1 MSQAVPRRGRTL
13 AAVTAIPLLA
23 GMIMVSTSAQA
34 SPDGRTAI
42 PGTRPT
48 WATAS
53 ADRGATNSGA
63 AVSARV
69 YLAGRDAPGLGA
81 YATAVS
87 RPDSPLYHKYLTPD
101 QYQQRFG
108 PSDAQVRSV
117 TGWLA
122 ANKLAVDGVT
132 KHYVSFHGTVANTQ
146 SAFDTV
152 LHNYT
157 KDGSTVRAPQRD
169 ASVPANVANAVLTV
183 TGLSTAPVT
192 MRSGAATP
200 APPAAG
206 FRNAQPCS
214 GYYGAKT
221 ADGYPQAYGGTPP
234 VAVCG
239 YTGAQLRGAYGVTG
253 SGLTGKG
260 VTVAIIDAFASP
272 TLASDADTYNSNNGE
287 QPLRPGQLSQ
297 YLPDHYTN
305 TDPSDATHPNG
316 CGASN
321 WFGEQSLDVEAVHN
335 IAPDADIAY
344 VGAVSCLDTDLQDAL
359 DKVVDNRLATIV
371 SNSWGDV
378 AAHATP
384 DLTKRYEQTFLQGAV
399 EGIGFYF
406 SSGDNGD
413 EKASSGTLQVD
424 YPTSDPW
431 VTSVGGTS
439 LAVDHGNHYQWE
451 TGWGVGL
458 SALAADK
465 SGWDPQPPGTF
476 QAGAGG
482 GTSTLFP
489 QPYYQRGVAPD
500 TLAKANGAKDA
511 MRVVPDVA
519 AVADANTGMLI
530 GQTQTF
536 PDGVKYDQYRL
547 GGTSLACPVFAGI
560 QALAQQAQHG
570 VPIGFANNAIY
581 FRYGTSAF
589 HDVTDHPLG
598 AGQSIANLRADYVNK
613 VDATGGLSYSLRT
626 FGHDSS
632 LAATPGY
639 DDVTGVGSPS
649 RDYLNSF
656 RTR

>member
-1 MSQAVPRRGRTL
+1 MSQAARRRGITL
-13 AAVTAIPLLA
+13 AAAAALPLLA
-23 GMIMVSTSAQA
+23 GMLVASTAAQA
-34 SPDGRTAI
+34 SPTGRTTV
-42 PGTRPT
+42 PGTKPT
-48 WATAS
+48 WATAA
-53 ADRGATNSGA
+53 ADRGAANQA
-63 AVSARV
+63 QRVNARV
-69 YLAGRDAPGLGA
+69 YLAGQDAPGLGA
-81 YATAVS
+81 YATEVS
-87 RPDSPLYHKYLTPD
+87 RQGSPLYHKYLTPD
-101 QYQQRFG
+101 QYQARFG
-108 PSDAQVRSV
+108 PTASQVKAV
-117 TGWLA
+117 TDWLA

-132 KHYVSFHGTVANTQ
+132 KHYVSFHGTVDATQ
-146 SAFDTV
+146 RAFSTP
-152 LHNYT
+152 LHNYA
-157 KDGSTVRAPQRD
+157 KDGTTVRAPQRD
-169 ASVPANVANAVLTV
+169 ATVPANVASAVLTV
-183 TGLSTAPVT
+183 TGLSTAPVA

-206 FRNAQPCS
+206 FRNARPCS
-214 GYYGAKT
+214 AYYGQLA
-221 ADGYPQAYGGTPP
+221 ADGLPRAYGTVPP
-234 VAVCG
+234 HAVCG
-239 YTGAQLRGAYGVTG
+239 YTGAQLRGAYGIEG

-260 VTVAIIDAFASP
+260 ETVAIVDAFASP
-272 TLASDADTYNSNNGE
+272 TLASDATAYAARHGGKAYRD
-287 QPLRPGQLSQ
+287 GQLTQ

-305 TDPSDATHPNG
+305 VEANDPKHPDG

-359 DKVVDNRLATIV
+359 ASIVDNRLATIV

-384 DLTKRYEQTFLQGAV
+384 DVVKRYEQTFLQGAV

-413 EKASSGTLQVD
+413 EKASSGTKQVD

-439 LAVDHGNHYQWE
+439 LAVGAHNQYLWE

-458 SALAADK
+458 SALAKDK
-465 SGWDPQPPGTF
+465 SGWSPQPPGSF

-482 GTSTLFP
+482 GTSSLFD
-489 QPYYQRGVAPD
+489 QPYYQRNVVPD
-500 TLAKANGAKDA
+500 ALSQAGGAKKA

-519 AVADANTGMLI
+519 ALADANTGMLI

-536 PDGVKYDQYRL
+536 PDGVKYDEYRL
-547 GGTSLACPVFAGI
+547 GGTSLACPIFAAI

-570 VPIGFANNAIY
+570 VAIGFANNAIY

-598 AGQSIANLRADYVNK
+598 AGRGIANIRADFANH
-613 VDATGGLSYSLRT
+613 VDSKGGITFTLRT

-639 DDVTGVGSPS
+639 DDVTGVGSPTG
-649 RDYLNSF
+649 DYLNSF
-656 RTR
+656 RTE